1 MPHNLL
7 DLDIVMALA
16 RRNSFRAAALELQMS
31 TTALSNMIAKIER
44 QLGVRLFNRTT
55 RSVSLTDAGRSFVAQ
70 VGPALQD
77 IHGAMDAVRSQQET
91 PSGTLRINAFATAAR
106 EILAPLILDYL
117 RRYPQVHIDLV
128 TEGRL
133 VDVVADG
140 FDLGIRSADLVP
152 SDMIAVKLGPPRT
165 YAVVGSPT
173 YFEQH
178 GAPLVPPDLL
188 SHACI
193 RVRLPNGAMH
203 RWHFEKDGQP
213 VQIEVQGALT
223 LDEASLARIAVLDSF
238 GIGLFMESDVR
249 EDIEADRLVRALED
263 WTPAI
268 APLCLYYPG
277 RKNPSAAFRAFIE
290 MARQFTATQAK

>member
-1 MPHNLL
+1 
-7 DLDIVMALA
+7 MAQWTPCDP
-16 RRNSFRAAALELQMS
+16 S
-31 TTALSNMIAKIER
+31 
-44 QLGVRLFNRTT
+44 
-55 RSVSLTDAGRSFVAQ
+55 RS
-70 VGPALQD
+70 P
-77 IHGAMDAVRSQQET
+77 

-117 RRYPQVHIDLV
+117 RQYPQVHIDLV

-203 RWHFEKDGQP
+203 RWHFEKHGQP

-238 GIGLFMESDVR
+238 GIGLFMESDAR
-249 EDIEADRLVRALED
+249 EDIEAGRLVRVLED

-290 MARQFTATQAK
+290 LARQFTAAQAK